1 MILFCFLWKRQFF
14 LMGVPSGVDWKHRD
28 VLLPEEACDGQ
39 SHTLML
45 QVYTGDPQ
53 PFGGLTLR
61 SRLMLTLLE
70 VCLAL
75 GENDLAR
82 HALLGRLNTVFHML
96 DLREGR

>member
-1 MILFCFLWKRQFF
+1 LQK
-14 LMGVPSGVDWKHRD
+14 
-28 VLLPEEACDGQ
+28 EACDGQ

-75 GENDLAR
+75 GENDLG
-82 HALLGRLNTVFHML
+82 HVMPY
-96 DLREGR
+96 